1 MLPIR
6 LLWQLPSVYRAA
18 WQIIVIHTLGL
29 TLVLGITTLTLF
41 SKQQTI
47 YQAVLPVWK
56 NTEKYQSFLD
66 SNTLNYRLFD
76 PPNFD
81 QTLITNLKQ
90 LQADYESFNQAIQL
104 DLQHLSFNNQ
114 NSIDIDFWTRTQALW
129 QKQLALATHRHTVIQ
144 FQLCLAENYLE
155 LVNSQNSWLETLQA
169 AGSQNQLSTIK
180 DQLNQAKSKLDDI
193 QANLHKLDQCLE
205 IPKNLPVIQVEFS
218 TNNLRDNYQQY
229 QIALTELVAAL
240 DNLDLQKIQQADQ
253 LFNSAKINAD
263 TVQAFDNM
271 LKNIIQILNK
281 QDEHLARLVKTTFLK
296 QKTNFDTISQW
307 TLIK

>member
-1 MLPIR
+1 MLFIR
-6 LLWQLPSVYRAA
+6 LHWQLPSIYRAA

-29 TLVLGITTLTLF
+29 TLVLGITILTLF

-104 DLQHLSFNNQ
+104 DLQHWSFNQ
-114 NSIDIDFWTRTQALW
+114 NSIDTDFWTRTQALW

-144 FQLCLAENYLE
+144 FQLCLAENYLG
-155 LVNSQNSWLETLQA
+155 LITIQNSWLQTLQIA
-169 AGSQNQLSTIK
+169 SSQNQLSTIK

-205 IPKNLPVIQVEFS
+205 IPKNLPVIQVESS
-218 TNNLRDNYQQY
+218 TKNLRDNYQQY
-229 QIALTELVAAL
+229 QIALTELITAL

-253 LFNSAKINAD
+253 LFNSVKINAD

-271 LKNIIQILNK
+271 LKHIIQVLNK
-281 QDEHLARLVKTTFLK
+281 QEEHLARLVKTTFLK

>member
-29 TLVLGITTLTLF
+29 MLVLGITTLTLF

-47 YQAVLPVWK
+47 YQAVLSVWK

-66 SNTLNYRLFD
+66 SNTLNYHLFD
-76 PPNFD
+76 PPNID

-104 DLQHLSFNNQ
+104 DLQHLSFNQ
-114 NSIDIDFWTRTQALW
+114 NLIDTDFWSHNQALW
-129 QKQLALATHRHTVIQ
+129 QKQLALATHRHIVLQ
-144 FQLCLAENYLE
+144 FQVCLAENYLG
-155 LVNSQNSWLETLQA
+155 LIAIQNSWLQTLQIA
-169 AGSQNQLSTIK
+169 SSENQLSTIK
-180 DQLNQAKSKLDDI
+180 NQLNQAKSKLDDI

-205 IPKNLPVIQVEFS
+205 IPKNLSAIQVESS

-229 QIALTELVAAL
+229 QIALTELVTAL

-253 LFNSAKINAD
+253 LFNSAKIKAD

-281 QDEHLARLVKTTFLK
+281 QEERLARLVKTAFLK